1 LFIWAKFLILYERQS
16 FVKAK
21 NNYTIQKKESFCVQ
35 GSMKIKLLRV
45 INFKVTYMKKILL
58 LTVLSATMLTSCVS
72 KKKYVELETEL
83 SNTQSNLQRTA
94 MEKEEAQRKLDA
106 IEVRVADY
114 NAKINSLKESND
126 EKMEMNDLTA
136 MSNNTKAKMRTTLA
150 KVDPAELAKAKTLED
165 SINLAVS
172 YNLKKSI
179 TDETE
184 SDDVQITIDK
194 TVVMINVSDKLLF
207 RSGSYRINPKANNLM
222 KKLAEVINSE
232 PSMEVMVEG
241 HTDSQTLV
249 PGSYIQDNWDL
260 SVRRATSVVRLL
272 QDKYNVAPEK
282 LIAAGRSKYVPLVEN
297 TSKENMAKNR
307 RTRIVIIPNLDK
319 FFALLDSEE

>member
-1 LFIWAKFLILYERQS
+1 
-16 FVKAK
+16 
-21 NNYTIQKKESFCVQ
+21 
-35 GSMKIKLLRV
+35 
-45 INFKVTYMKKILL
+45 MKKILL

-136 MSNNTKAKMRTTLA
+136 MSNNTKAKMRNTLA
-150 KVDPAELAKAKTLED
+150 KVDPSELAKANTLED

-179 TDETE
+179 TDDME
-184 SDDVQITIDK
+184 SDDVQITVDK

-207 RSGSYRINPKANNLM
+207 KSGSYRINPKANNLM
-222 KKLAEVINSE
+222 QKLAEVINSE

-241 HTDSQTLV
+241 HTDSQTMV
-249 PGSYIQDNWDL
+249 PGSHIQDNWDL
-260 SVRRATSVVRLL
+260 SVRRSTTIVRLL

-282 LIAAGRSKYVPLVEN
+282 LIAAGRSSYAPLVEN
-297 TSKENMAKNR
+297 SSKENMAKNR

-319 FFALLDSEE
+319 FFALLDSEK

>member
-1 LFIWAKFLILYERQS
+1 
-16 FVKAK
+16 
-21 NNYTIQKKESFCVQ
+21 
-35 GSMKIKLLRV
+35 
-45 INFKVTYMKKILL
+45 MKKILL
-58 LTVLSATMLTSCVS
+58 LTVLSATMFTSCVS

-106 IEVRVADY
+106 IEARVADY

-126 EKMEMNDLTA
+126 DKMEMNDLTA
-136 MSNNTKAKMRTTLA
+136 MSNNTKSKMRTTLA
-150 KVDPAELAKAKTLED
+150 KVDQAELAQAKTLED

-179 TDETE
+179 TDESE
-184 SDDVQITIDK
+184 SDDVQITVDK

-222 KKLAEVINSE
+222 QKLAEVINSE

-249 PGSYIQDNWDL
+249 PGSHIQDNWDL
-260 SVRRATSVVRLL
+260 SVRRATTIVRLL

-282 LIAAGRSKYVPLVEN
+282 LIAAGRSSYVPLVEN
-297 TSKENMAKNR
+297 SSKENMAKNR

>member
-1 LFIWAKFLILYERQS
+1 
-16 FVKAK
+16 
-21 NNYTIQKKESFCVQ
+21 
-35 GSMKIKLLRV
+35 
-45 INFKVTYMKKILL
+45 MKKILL

-126 EKMEMNDLTA
+126 QKMEMNDLTA
-136 MSNNTKAKMRTTLA
+136 MSNNTKTKMRTTLA
-150 KVDPAELAKAKTLED
+150 KVDQSELANAKTLED

-179 TDETE
+179 TDDTE
-184 SDDVQITIDK
+184 SDDVQITVDK

-207 RSGSYRINPKANNLM
+207 KSGSYRINPKASNLM
-222 KKLAEVINSE
+222 QKLAEVINSE

-260 SVRRATSVVRLL
+260 SVRRSTTIVRLL

-282 LIAAGRSKYVPLVEN
+282 LIAAGRSSYAPLVEN
-297 TSKENMAKNR
+297 SSKENMAKNR

-319 FFALLDSEE
+319 FFALLDSEK

>member
-1 LFIWAKFLILYERQS
+1 
-16 FVKAK
+16 
-21 NNYTIQKKESFCVQ
+21 
-35 GSMKIKLLRV
+35 
-45 INFKVTYMKKILL
+45 MKKILL

-126 EKMEMNDLTA
+126 DKMEMNDLTA

-150 KVDPAELAKAKTLED
+150 KVDASELAKAKTLED

-179 TDETE
+179 TDDTE

-222 KKLAEVINSE
+222 EKLAEVINSE

-260 SVRRATSVVRLL
+260 SVRRATTIVRLL
-272 QDKYNVAPEK
+272 QDKFNVAPEK
-282 LIAAGRSKYVPLVEN
+282 LIAAGRSSYVPLVEN
-297 TSKENMAKNR
+297 SSKENMAKNR

-319 FFALLDSEE
+319 FFALLDSEK

>member
-1 LFIWAKFLILYERQS
+1 
-16 FVKAK
+16 
-21 NNYTIQKKESFCVQ
+21 
-35 GSMKIKLLRV
+35 
-45 INFKVTYMKKILL
+45 MKKILL
-58 LTVLSATMLTSCVS
+58 LTVLSATMFTSCVS

-106 IEVRVADY
+106 IEARVADY

-179 TDETE
+179 TDESE
-184 SDDVQITIDK
+184 SDDVQITVDK

-222 KKLAEVINSE
+222 QKLAEVINSE

-249 PGSYIQDNWDL
+249 PGSHIQDNWDL
-260 SVRRATSVVRLL
+260 SVRRATTIVRLL

-282 LIAAGRSKYVPLVEN
+282 LIAAGRSSYVPLVEN
-297 TSKENMAKNR
+297 SSKENMAKNR

-319 FFALLDSEE
+319 FFALLDSE